1 MGKRVT
7 VKYLGGSHY
16 TSMQA
21 IPTGTEFKAVYADC
35 PTVGGG
41 DWVYIRGSSL
51 TKAAGGKHEFSCK
64 QYLFVL
70 NHPVIN
76 NQMEIVS

>member
-21 IPTGTEFKAVYADC
+21 IPVGTEFKAVWSEDHIA
-35 PTVGGG
+35 G
-41 DWVYIRGSSL
+41 DYKGVFIRGTSL
-51 TKAAGGKHEFSCK
+51 TKAAKGKHEFTSK
-64 QYLFVL
+64 QYLFVIG
-70 NHPVIN
+70 HPVMPS
-76 NQMEIVS
+76 QMEVVA